1 MAGLNRSH
9 LTHLRGASRLA
20 VEATKGIVDTVEQ
33 MHRTIQRGAPP
44 LGPGVSEPT
53 RGVTGFVYR
62 TVRGGVHVA
71 GLGLD
76 ALLAPLADA
85 LPEGEASA
93 RRLAI
98 VSAVNGARGDHLVRT
113 GNPLAIP
120 MSLRHR
126 GLPIDPRAPEPGL
139 REAGAGPVRGKVL
152 VLVHGL
158 CMNDLQWSREGAD
171 HGQALADA
179 LGCTPIYLRYNTG
192 RPVGENG
199 QELAALLETTLANW
213 PVPVEE
219 LTILGHSMGGLV
231 ARGACRYALDAGLD
245 WPRRLRNLVF
255 LGTPH
260 HGAPLERGSR
270 GLAWLMELSPYLA
283 PFMRVDKSV
292 SAGIRDLRHGSV
304 TRGKWRFVPLPDG
317 VRCFAAA
324 ATLGRPLGPLAER
337 LVGDGLVPV
346 DSALGRHADPALT
359 LAFPEAHQWIGEPM
373 GHLELLSRPEVLEQM
388 LRWLRD

>member
-1 MAGLNRSH
+1 MARLNRSH

-20 VEATKGIVDTVEQ
+20 VEATQGIVDTVEQ

-44 LGPGVSEPT
+44 LGPGVAERT

-62 TVRGGVHVA
+62 AVRGGVHAA

-85 LPEGEASA
+85 LPDGEASA

-98 VSAVNGARGDHLVRT
+98 VSAVNGARGDHLART

-126 GLPIDPRAPEPGL
+126 GRPVDPHEPGLGL
-139 REAGAGPVRGKVL
+139 REAGAGPARGKVL

-158 CMNDLQWSREGAD
+158 CMNDLQWRREGAD
-171 HGQALADA
+171 HGRALADA
-179 LGCTPIYLRYNTG
+179 LGFTPLYLRYNTG
-192 RPVGENG
+192 RPVGENAS
-199 QELAALLETTLANW
+199 ELAQLLETTLANW
-213 PVPVEE
+213 PVPLEE

-231 ARGACRYALDAGLD
+231 ARGACRHALDAGMA
-245 WPRRLRNLVF
+245 WPRRHRNLVF

-260 HGAPLERGSR
+260 HGAPLERGSQ
-270 GLAWLMELSPYLA
+270 GLVWLLELSPYLA
-283 PFMRVDKSV
+283 PFTRIDKTV

-304 TRGKWRFVPLPDG
+304 TGGRWRFVPLPDG

-324 ATLGRPLGPLAER
+324 ATLGRGLGPVPER
-337 LVGDGLVPV
+337 VVGDGLVPV

-359 LAFPEAHQWIGEPM
+359 LAFPEAHQWVGAPM
-373 GHLELLSRPEVLEQM
+373 GHLELLSRPEVLEQL